1 MEGIITIAF
10 ALVCMLIIPTSFET
24 AYFLNEEDKAIMRL
38 RAKESAAYS
47 GGDGHFTRQD
57 VLLALKDPK
66 VFVSGVCQFGIITIQ
81 SGKHPICE
89 GVKVKYLDQR

>member
-1 MEGIITIAF
+1 
-10 ALVCMLIIPTSFET
+10 
-24 AYFLNEEDKAIMRL
+24 MRL

-81 SGKHPICE
+81 YGKRQVCE
-89 GVKVKYLDQR
+89 VMQVNLSDDR